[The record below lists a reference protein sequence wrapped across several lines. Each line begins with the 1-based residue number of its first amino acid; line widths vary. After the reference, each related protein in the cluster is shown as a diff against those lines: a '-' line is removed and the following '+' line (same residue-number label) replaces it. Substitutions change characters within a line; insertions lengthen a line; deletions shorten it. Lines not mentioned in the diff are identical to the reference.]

1 MQLKTLGSEK
11 DAAAV
16 LLAGHYMLPSQFCI
30 SSLWRKRRP
39 RSHIPHTRWNKV
51 QDKCL
56 FACIPVPANLSAA
69 HGGVAGIW
77 ECTVAEMALVSYCAF
92 LLFWFWVISLTQT
105 HQLLA
110 LSSSIS
116 GSVPLCAAQLAAEVQ
131 EKSKG
136 RVRLVYNCNVNA
148 KGLACVYRLTFVLI
162 ISCFQYIES
171 IYRVKIMFL

>member
-11 DAAAV
+11 DVAAV

-56 FACIPVPANLSAA
+56 SACIPVPANLSAA
-69 HGGVAGIW
+69 HGGAGGGVAGIW

-92 LLFWFWVISLTQT
+92 LLF
-105 HQLLA
+105 
-110 LSSSIS
+110 
-116 GSVPLCAAQLAAEVQ
+116 
-131 EKSKG
+131 
-136 RVRLVYNCNVNA
+136 
-148 KGLACVYRLTFVLI
+148 
-162 ISCFQYIES
+162 
-171 IYRVKIMFL
+171 